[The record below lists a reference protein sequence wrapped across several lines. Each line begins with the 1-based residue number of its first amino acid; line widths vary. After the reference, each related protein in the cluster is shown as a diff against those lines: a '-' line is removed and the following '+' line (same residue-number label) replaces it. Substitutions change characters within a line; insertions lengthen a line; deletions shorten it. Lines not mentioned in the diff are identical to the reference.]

1 MNSPRH
7 QLTDKILD
15 KMRHKGIK
23 PTHLRGYFGKVAINR
38 FQKYESPFATLHAIE
53 DVVDEMLTKQPNK

>member
-1 MNSPRH
+1 MKSPRH

-23 PTHLRGYFGKVAINR
+23 PTHLKKWFNTAAIKR
-38 FQKYESPFATLHAIE
+38 FYNYEASFMMLFTLESIIDKE
-53 DVVDEMLTKQPNK
+53 EK

>member
-15 KMRHKGIK
+15 KMRQKGIK
-23 PTHLRGYFGKVAINR
+23 PTHLKNWFNTAAINR
-38 FQKYESPFATLHAIE
+38 FYNYEASFMMLFTLE
-53 DVVDEMLTKQPNK
+53 DIIDKETK